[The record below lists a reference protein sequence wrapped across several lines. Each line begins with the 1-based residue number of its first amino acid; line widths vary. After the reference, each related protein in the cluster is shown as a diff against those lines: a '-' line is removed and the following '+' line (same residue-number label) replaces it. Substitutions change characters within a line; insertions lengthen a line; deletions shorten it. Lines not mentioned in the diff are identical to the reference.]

1 LRRRIER
8 DLHFFAGHDFMG
20 PRERERAIFPCIANG
35 SISAGSKK
43 KPRATAGL
51 FLEARG
57 AIS

>member
-1 LRRRIER
+1 
-8 DLHFFAGHDFMG
+8 MG

-35 SISAGSKK
+35 SISAENKK

-51 FLEARG
+51 FLEADG